1 MATQA
6 NHSWKPSA
14 ARLLTITG
22 FERRP
27 RGATPWPAPGSTRA
41 WPAKDPADVLD
52 YAYDISPAL
61 WGDEGD
67 SIATLD
73 ITITPGLAGD
83 LTLNTSSVDGQVAIL
98 WLSGGQSGTT
108 YAVTIAIATIAGRGF
123 QRTVYLPCLGLSD
136 EPPLGTE
143 LVTETGAPILDQ
155 AGHPIFIE
163 S

>member
-27 RGATPWPAPGSTRA
+27 RGAGPLPGPATVTA
-41 WPAKDPADVLD
+41 WPPKDPGDLLD

-61 WGDEGD
+61 RGDEGD

-73 ITITPGLAGD
+73 VTITPGLAGD
-83 LTLNTSSVDGQVAIL
+83 LTLTASSVDGQMAIL
-98 WLSGGQSGTT
+98 WFGAGESGTT
-108 YAVTIAIATIAGRGF
+108 YAVTLAITTIAGREF
-123 QRTVYLPCLGLSD
+123 QRTVYLPCIGLSAL
-136 EPPLGTE
+136 PPLGTE
-143 LVTETGAPILDQ
+143 LVTETGAAILDH
-155 AGHPIFIE
+155 GGNPIFIE